1 VARKVVDGTPASPP
15 GENAVLD
22 EGGYV
27 AFYRR
32 EYPGAVRLAG
42 LLAGTSSAA
51 EDIAQDALLI
61 LRERFDQVDNP
72 SAYLRGVVVNCCRRW
87 HRDRAQIRR
96 RLELLRLGSRTTDEL
111 GANELADVVEKLPFR
126 QRVVVV
132 GRYWGDW
139 SEAEIAEA
147 LGCRPGTVKSLASR
161 AMASL
166 RRQLTDD
173 EQ

>member
-1 VARKVVDGTPASPP
+1 MARRAVDGTPGSSP
-15 GENAVLD
+15 GDNAVLK
-22 EGGYV
+22 GGYV
-27 AFYRR
+27 EFYRR

-42 LLAGTSSAA
+42 LLAGSSSAA
-51 EDIAQDALLI
+51 EDIAQDALMI
-61 LRERFDQVDNP
+61 LRERFDQIDNP
-72 SAYLRGVVVNCCRRW
+72 SAYLRGVVVNRCRHW

-96 RLELLRLGSRTTDEL
+96 RLELLRRGSHTVDEL

-166 RRQLTDD
+166 RRQLRD
-173 EQ
+173 EER